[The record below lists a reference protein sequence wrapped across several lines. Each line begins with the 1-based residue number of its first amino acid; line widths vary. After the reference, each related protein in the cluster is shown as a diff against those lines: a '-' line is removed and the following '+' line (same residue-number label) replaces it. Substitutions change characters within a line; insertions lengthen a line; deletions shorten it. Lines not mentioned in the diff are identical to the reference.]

1 MPRLRTIGP
10 SLAGARLRPPFRRAY
25 PVAMPSAPTYWT
37 ADMVRELPD
46 DGNRYELV
54 WGELLVNPTPAT
66 VHQRIVRRLLVALDG
81 YRQRFGLGEVF
92 DSPAEVSWSGDTYV
106 QPDVFVVSPVH
117 GTNFE
122 WKDVKHLRLVAEVLS
137 PRTAKNDRFQKRK
150 LYQAH
155 GVETLLIVDPV
166 KRVVEVWTPDSEQPV
181 IESTRVT
188 WHPTGATEPLVIELA
203 SLFA

>member
-1 MPRLRTIGP
+1 
-10 SLAGARLRPPFRRAY
+10 
-25 PVAMPSAPTYWT
+25 MPSAPTYWT

-54 WGELLVNPTPAT
+54 WGELLVNPPPVT

-81 YRQRFGLGEVF
+81 YSQRFGLGEAFV
-92 DSPAEVSWSGDTYV
+92 SPAEVSWSGDSYV

-117 GTNFE
+117 GSKFE

-137 PRTAKNDRFQKRK
+137 PRTAKNDRFKKRK

-155 GVETLLIVDPV
+155 GVEMLWLVDHQD
-166 KRVVEVWTPDSEQPV
+166 RAIEVWTPDSEMPT
-181 IESTRVT
+181 IETARVT
-188 WHPTGATEPLVIELA
+188 WHPAGAPEPLIIELA